1 MNNDKISKASN
12 VRKPHPVYMLISEGL
27 SSIDKLNYVKIYKER
42 IMASNVLSDNG
53 KKQPVVKIGGDNIVG
68 VELLVDVPG
77 KIVDFYA
84 ITSSEEGCGGKIVEA
99 VVNAVPENW
108 KIVVFMDWNH
118 GFWESMVNKYPRI
131 IVF

>member
-27 SSIDKLNYVKIYKER
+27 SSIDQLN
-42 IMASNVLSDNG
+42 
-53 KKQPVVKIGGDNIVG
+53 
-68 VELLVDVPG
+68 
-77 KIVDFYA
+77 
-84 ITSSEEGCGGKIVEA
+84 EGCGGKIVEA
-99 VVNAVPENW
+99 VVKSVPKDW

-118 GFWESMVNKYPRI
+118 GFWESMVKKYPRV